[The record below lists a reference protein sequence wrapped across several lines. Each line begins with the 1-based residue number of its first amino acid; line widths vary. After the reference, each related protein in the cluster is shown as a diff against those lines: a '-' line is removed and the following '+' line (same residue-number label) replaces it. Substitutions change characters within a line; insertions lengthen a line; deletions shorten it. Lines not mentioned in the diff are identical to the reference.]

1 MKLAWNVITGI
12 SFGIQQYDCAGITVP
27 CGDEN
32 NEFVECLEG
41 PAIEITF
48 LCFSLMVVF
57 V

>member
-27 CGDEN
+27 CDDEN